1 MKTKTTVPR
10 GVQLQPDDGVH
21 ADAFLRAVLA
31 EVYPL
36 LHAAFGERLRG
47 FDHISAGCLPQNC
60 GPRTLAM
67 PPPLAR
73 GWPPAPAEEWCFEVY
88 YGPSP
93 RGPLVAY
100 ADMSTG
106 LFTREGAQR
115 YLDAFR
121 PGDIV
126 LQNAPSQCVACSL
139 HDEEWRCKLRAPER
153 EDDVLASERQLR
165 RLRFPPVPRV
175 TLYQVFRRPVPADIV
190 AQNLANIPIPVRY
203 SFIYDGEDLR
213 RYFVEHSDPRL
224 LPLFDSLKFVAWKVD
239 LWRYC
244 RLYEEGG
251 LYLDADALLLR
262 PLSTEAFE
270 HDCIFV
276 YDPVGKNVWNGLLYA
291 RVRRS
296 VLELMSR

>member
-36 LHAAFGERLRG
+36 LHAAFGERLHG

-60 GPRTLAM
+60 GPRALAV

-88 YGPSP
+88 YGQP

-100 ADMSTG
+100 ADMPTG

-126 LQNAPSQCVACSL
+126 LQNAPSKCVACSL
-139 HDEEWRCKLRAPER
+139 HEEEWRCKLRAPER

-165 RLRFPPVPRV
+165 RLRFPAVPRV

-296 VLELMSR
+296 VLGLMSR

>member
-36 LHAAFGERLRG
+36 LHAAFGERLHG

-60 GPRTLAM
+60 GPRSLAV

-121 PGDIV
+121 PGDFV
-126 LQNAPSQCVACSL
+126 LTNAPAQCVACSL
-139 HDEEWRCKLRAPER
+139 HEEEWRCKLRENA
-153 EDDVLASERQLR
+153 VASERQLR
-165 RLRFPPVPRV
+165 RLRCPSVPRV
-175 TLYQVFRRPVPADIV
+175 TLYQVFRRPV
-190 AQNLANIPIPVRY
+190 
-203 SFIYDGEDLR
+203 EDDAMIQHER
-213 RYFVEHSDPRL
+213 AV
-224 LPLFDSLKFVAWKVD
+224 KF
-239 LWRYC
+239 
-244 RLYEEGG
+244 
-251 LYLDADALLLR
+251 
-262 PLSTEAFE
+262 
-270 HDCIFV
+270 
-276 YDPVGKNVWNGLLYA
+276 
-291 RVRRS
+291 
-296 VLELMSR
+296 